1 MKRNPA
7 IRILSIISAVVL
19 LCLMMSMTANAAS
32 AQENKPEY
40 SSFDELNGKTISM
53 LTGAPFEEL
62 ISSKIPNVKQFTYYS
77 TSSDMVL
84 AALSGKTDAFLQN
97 TAIGELFVNRNPG
110 LALFPEPLKEAQ
122 FGIAFS
128 KGNKE
133 LGKWQAAYDKVCAG
147 VLDELWDKWTGLDE
161 SVKTLPEQDWA
172 GKNGTIRVAACDS
185 IEPMSYLSGD
195 GELKGMEVELILM
208 MAKELDYKVSFMP
221 MEFSGI
227 LAAVEGGKAD
237 ICCGSLIITPE
248 RSEVVNFIPHHDTAF
263 ILVVR
268 SAAPEEAAGFFESLS
283 ESFRRTFIVE
293 DRWKLMLTGLCNTL
307 IIAIASGIAG
317 LLLGF
322 FMTTLKR
329 KNNKIIDAV
338 IAVYNTLVAG
348 LPAVVI
354 LMLLF
359 YVVFGK
365 TDISAV
371 IVSILGFTLIFAP
384 KAYSVIW
391 SSLNAIDKGQLEA
404 ALALGYTEKKAYRR
418 VILPQA
424 KKIYFPLLRN
434 QFVLLLKE
442 TSVVGFISAMD
453 LTHAGDVI
461 RGRTLEAFFPL
472 MTIAITY
479 FILIWLF
486 TLIINKGNDIITKR
500 NAREAEKE

>member
-1 MKRNPA
+1 
-7 IRILSIISAVVL
+7 
-19 LCLMMSMTANAAS
+19 MMSITVSAAS
-32 AQENKPEY
+32 AEERKPEV
-40 SSFDELNGKTISM
+40 STFEELSGKTISM

-62 ISSKIPNVKQFTYYS
+62 ISSKVPDVKEFTYYS
-77 TSSDMVL
+77 TSSDMAL
-84 AALSGKTDAFLQN
+84 ALTSGKTDAFLQN
-97 TAIGELFVNRNPG
+97 TAVGELFVNRNSE
-110 LALFPEPLKEAQ
+110 LALLPEPLKEAE

-128 KGNKE
+128 KKNKDIS
-133 LGKWQAAYDKVCAG
+133 KWKAAYDKVCAG
-147 VLDELWDKWTGLDE
+147 VINELWDKWTGLDD
-161 SVKTLPEQDWA
+161 SVKTLPEQDWE

-185 IEPMSYLSGD
+185 LEPMSYLNGD
-195 GELKGMEVELILM
+195 GELKGMEIELILM
-208 MAKELDYKVSFMP
+208 MAKELDYKVSFKT

-237 ICCGSLIITPE
+237 MCCGSLIITPE
-248 RSEVVNFIPHHDTAF
+248 RSEVVNFIPHHETAF
-263 ILVVR
+263 ILIVR
-268 SAAPEEAAGFFESLS
+268 SADTEEAAGFLESLS
-283 ESFRRTFIVE
+283 DSFRRTFIVE
-293 DRWKLMLTGLCNTL
+293 NRWKLMLTGLCNTL
-307 IIAIASGIAG
+307 IIAISSGIAG
-317 LLLGF
+317 LALGF
-322 FMTTLKR
+322 VITSLKR
-329 KNNKIIDAV
+329 KNNKLIDGV
-338 IAVYNTLVAG
+338 IAVYNAIVAG

-384 KAYSVIW
+384 KAYAVIW
-391 SSLNAIDKGQLEA
+391 SAVNAVDKGQLEA
-404 ALALGYTEKKAYRR
+404 ALALGYTEKRAYRR

-472 MTIAITY
+472 MTIAIVY
-479 FILIWLF
+479 FLMIWLF
-486 TLIINKGNDIITKR
+486 TFLINKGNKLLENR
-500 NAREAEKE
+500 NAREAEKK